1 MMKSYVFLQFYP
13 VNQHSEMLSAYSRM
27 TQLKIK
33 TTVKPLKLSFPLDPD
48 TLTDKL
54 NLPPAHENR
63 DIPLLLYMLQK
74 LLSELKKCNL
84 KFSIQDNI
92 IEIIYPSHI
101 VKVFINLYKN
111 NQSIY
116 PLQIFVSAYCRYAP
130 FIEQMES
137 ISMSTSKEVLTNVD
151 KLFLFIL
158 ELPERLTRQE
168 FSLSQKNYD
177 LAEKLFF
184 IKG

>member
-1 MMKSYVFLQFYP
+1 MKLKVILMMKSYVLQFYP

-74 LLSELKKCNL
+74 LLSELKNA
-84 KFSIQDNI
+84 I
-92 IEIIYPSHI
+92 
-101 VKVFINLYKN
+101 
-111 NQSIY
+111 
-116 PLQIFVSAYCRYAP
+116 
-130 FIEQMES
+130 
-137 ISMSTSKEVLTNVD
+137 
-151 KLFLFIL
+151 
-158 ELPERLTRQE
+158 
-168 FSLSQKNYD
+168 
-177 LAEKLFF
+177 
-184 IKG
+184 

>member
-1 MMKSYVFLQFYP
+1 MMKSYVLQFYP

-74 LLSELKKCNL
+74 LLSELKNA
-84 KFSIQDNI
+84 I
-92 IEIIYPSHI
+92 
-101 VKVFINLYKN
+101 
-111 NQSIY
+111 
-116 PLQIFVSAYCRYAP
+116 
-130 FIEQMES
+130 
-137 ISMSTSKEVLTNVD
+137 
-151 KLFLFIL
+151 
-158 ELPERLTRQE
+158 
-168 FSLSQKNYD
+168 
-177 LAEKLFF
+177 
-184 IKG
+184 